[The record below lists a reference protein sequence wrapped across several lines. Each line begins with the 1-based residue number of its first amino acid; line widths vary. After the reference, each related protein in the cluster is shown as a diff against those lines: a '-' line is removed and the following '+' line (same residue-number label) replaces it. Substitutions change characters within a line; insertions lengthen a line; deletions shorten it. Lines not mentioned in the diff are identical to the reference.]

1 MKNTNKLIAI
11 AALAAAS
18 FAGAASAATTH
29 SAEEW
34 FGDEPV
40 VQGPALSRAE
50 VQADLNLWNRAGL
63 NAYNSGDNSQFA
75 DAAYDQKMAEYR
87 RLRSGSE
94 YLAEVRRLGGD
105 VSAVAGQ
112 PSVGNAH

>member
-1 MKNTNKLIAI
+1 MKITNKLIAI
-11 AALAAAS
+11 AAIAAAS
-18 FAGAASAATTH
+18 FTGAASAATYSQEVWT
-29 SAEEW
+29 
-34 FGDEPV
+34 GPEPIA
-40 VQGPALSRAE
+40 QGPALSRAE

-63 NAYNSGDNSQFA
+63 NGYNSGDNTHFA

-94 YLAEVRRLGGD
+94 YVAEVRRLGGD